1 MIITKRLSH
10 AINRASELHREQL
23 RRGKDMT
30 PYVSH
35 LYSVMHILQKVTED
49 EDVLIA
55 GLLHD
60 SLEDVPN
67 YNKEKLGE
75 EFGERVVA
83 IVVGVTEPLDANKS
97 MEDQRPWLERK
108 EAYMAA
114 LQNGPK
120 ESALVSSADKI
131 HNLMSTEYSVE
142 TGDEMLFQK
151 MQMSFTNQKIFY
163 EKVYEICES
172 KLGGDHTLVVD
183 YKETLTR
190 VISLFG
196 HKESVSA
203 LEI

>member
-1 MIITKRLSH
+1 
-10 AINRASELHREQL
+10 
-23 RRGKDMT
+23 MT

-108 EAYMAA
+108 EAYMMS